1 MQRLYPTQCVVCSCN
16 NTGNSVNMTPDAGTA
31 ELAGGQQQQQQQ
43 QPRHNVQQV
52 LWPDHCLQHST
63 EAQLHPGLII
73 KQDDII
79 LRKGWQPQLDAYSA
93 FQDNGR
99 VKSTGLAAL
108 LKHSGI
114 RSVVVV
120 GVALEYCVMYT
131 ALDAVQ
137 EGFRTSVVLAATA
150 PVDAAGAE
158 EAVQQL
164 QEANVSVVQ
173 RVWDVVPQ
181 AEGAHSAELLTY

>member
-1 MQRLYPTQCVVCSCN
+1 
-16 NTGNSVNMTPDAGTA
+16 
-31 ELAGGQQQQQQQ
+31 
-43 QPRHNVQQV
+43 VQQV

-73 KQDDII
+73 NPDDII

-99 VKSTGLAAL
+99 VKNTGLAAL
-108 LKHSGI
+108 LKHSGV

-120 GVALEYCVMYT
+120 GVALEYCVMST
-131 ALDAVQ
+131 ALNSVQ
-137 EGFRTSVVLAATA
+137 EGFETTVILAATA
-150 PVDAAGAE
+150 PVDAAGAK

-164 QEANVSVVQ
+164 QEANVSVVH
-173 RVWDVVPQ
+173 RVWDVVP
-181 AEGAHSAELLTY
+181 AEGARSAALLTY

>member
-1 MQRLYPTQCVVCSCN
+1 
-16 NTGNSVNMTPDAGTA
+16 
-31 ELAGGQQQQQQQ
+31 
-43 QPRHNVQQV
+43 
-52 LWPDHCLQHST
+52 
-63 EAQLHPGLII
+63 LHPGLII
-73 KQDDII
+73 KPDDVI

-131 ALDAVQ
+131 ALDAVK
-137 EGFRTSVVLAATA
+137 EGFETSVVLAATA

-173 RVWDVVPQ
+173 RVWDVTP
-181 AEGAHSAELLTY
+181 AEGACSAAFLTF